1 MLKCKINRE
10 FNIYDAEQLFDKNI
24 NFKISLGGGVHFSNA
39 LIYNRDSINFKD
51 YNDEEYRSTL
61 LSYSLFCIRRKERI

>member
-1 MLKCKINRE
+1 MLKCKINPE
-10 FNIYDAEQLFDKNI
+10 FNIYNTGQLFDKNV

-51 YNDEEYRSTL
+51 YNSKSMRVL
-61 LSYSLFCIRRKERI
+61 

>member
-10 FNIYDAEQLFDKNI
+10 KKCKIIQKSTIYNMKQTFA

-39 LIYNRDSINFKD
+39 QIYSINSINVRR
-51 YNDEEYRSTL
+51 YNNMSTRVL
-61 LSYSLFCIRRKERI
+61 